1 MYRFAAYIA
10 FVAILLASG
19 SAGVAATRVY
29 AKVEAETS
37 IFPGDTF
44 RYSIVVEGGSRPTR
58 IDTSPLAPFN
68 PRQAG
73 TGTSMQQFNDRMTTE
88 YSTNYAITA
97 QEPGKMV
104 LPPVT
109 VVVDGK
115 SYTTNSV
122 EVTVSAPG
130 TTDRLTLALSLSEQE
145 CYVGQPV
152 VMTVKWIVTARVQDA
167 STSFTVP
174 VFKSDAFYIEDVSEQ
189 EAAVATEKT
198 TIHGV
203 PIIVRQTRQLISGME
218 AAVITFK
225 KVLIPKRAG
234 RFVLDPVSVSTNVAV
249 GRVRTRDFF
258 NPYRLKFERVAV
270 QSEPVELLVRPLP
283 DTGRPES
290 FYGLIGRYTIAASA
304 SPTQVSVG
312 DPITLT
318 IKIGGNPYL
327 TPVHWPALEQ
337 VPELARGFKI
347 PAEKASPVIE
357 TGQKVFTQTIRA
369 NSDEVTQVP
378 PIPLAYFDPDRGDY
392 VVARTDP
399 IPLEVA
405 PTRILTNADVEGM
418 GLRPVNREVEA
429 VRKGLSANYYGPEVL
444 RNQSFSLATA
454 IASPGYAVLWSLPS
468 VALIASVVVRFG
480 RRTDPN
486 ALARKRRR
494 RAARHAV
501 QQLKSVAEAA
511 PDERPELVLATL
523 RQYVGDRFDRVA
535 ASLTAEECQQIVAA
549 HTDDAE
555 APEQVRDTIARCE
568 AARYA
573 PLDAEIDETRI
584 EEVVALIDRI
594 ETQVK
599 K

>member
-1 MYRFAAYIA
+1 MNRLAVYIV
-10 FVAILLASG
+10 FVATLLASG

-58 IDTSPLAPFN
+58 IDISPLAPFN

-109 VVVDGK
+109 VVVGGK
-115 SYTTNSV
+115 SYATNSV
-122 EVTVSAPG
+122 EVTVSSPG
-130 TTDRLTLALSLSEQE
+130 TTDRLTLEQSLSEQQ

-152 VMTVKWIVTARVQDA
+152 VVTVKWVVTARVQDA
-167 STSFTVP
+167 SFNVP

-203 PIIVRQTRQLISGME
+203 PITVRETRQLIKGME

-225 KVLIPKRAG
+225 KVLIPKQAG
-234 RFVLDPVSVSTNVAV
+234 RFVFDPVSVSTNVAV

-283 DTGRPES
+283 DSGRPES
-290 FYGLIGRYTIAASA
+290 FYGLVGRYTIAASA
-304 SPTQVSVG
+304 TPTQVSVG

-327 TPVHWPALEQ
+327 TPVQWPALEQ
-337 VPELARGFKI
+337 VPDLAKRFRI

-357 TGQKVFTQTIRA
+357 AGQKVFTQTIRA
-369 NSDEVTQVP
+369 NSDEVTRVP

-392 VVARTDP
+392 VVAQTDP

-405 PTRILTNADVEGM
+405 PTRILTNADVEGT
-418 GLRPVNREVEA
+418 GFDPVNREVEA

-468 VALIASVVVRFG
+468 AALIASVVVRFG
-480 RRTDPN
+480 RRTDPK

-494 RAARHAV
+494 RAARRAV
-501 QQLKSVAEAA
+501 QQFKSVAEAA

-535 ASLTAEECQQIVAA
+535 ASLTAEECHQIVAA

-555 APEQVRDTIARCE
+555 APEQVRNTIARCE

-573 PLDAEIDETRI
+573 PLEAEIDETRI